1 MDENPSTTQVP
12 MTIQRLNSYASSS
25 SSSGVVTNFHSKS
38 LSQNLSCD
46 SSRSNFST
54 FESLD
59 FNLSDCGDLAGSL
72 PSCATTTAVMT
83 VSDLNRDDAIIS
95 SSNMGPSSVFVS
107 MSKPPCLFSRHN
119 TLNTSPNSSMATP
132 HHHHPHHASKMGC
145 RSATRSPI
153 DFREGRRASDGLV
166 AQGIL
171 HSHSEYPLNSSVAFN
186 SQRLHEAC
194 KAKGVLELHLLQKE
208 AAQLQNQYKANLPI
222 DEMNARQ
229 IQHNQ
234 FHVNP
239 NKLFDMTNLYLHN
252 HAYHPYQQQQ
262 QQQSQQQ
269 QQQLQGNGSGI
280 QSNIISGQDSGLYF
294 SKAGDLSSYTGL
306 VGGGGAAAAAVGGKL
321 DAIDPLGRPLKL
333 DQYQVALQQQS
344 MAGQKPPLQQQLM
357 QHRLLQQKRQ
367 ILQKQVAL
375 ETSLSR
381 RQMLRQQSYKIAQQ
395 QQILPPL
402 PLNESESED
411 LLAFQAIVEGPS
423 GLTTPT
429 GAEGGSLMDAQGIV
443 GSSSS
448 PTPSSNSSSPKLFK
462 PSHVQL
468 IQQPQSTIFIQP
480 HQQQQFMMNPGE
492 LTWNTLSGS
501 MQTCQISENAADTIF
516 HQQPIYQVCYMQQD

>member
-1 MDENPSTTQVP
+1 M
-12 MTIQRLNSYASSS
+12 
-25 SSSGVVTNFHSKS
+25 
-38 LSQNLSCD
+38 
-46 SSRSNFST
+46 
-54 FESLD
+54 
-59 FNLSDCGDLAGSL
+59 
-72 PSCATTTAVMT
+72 
-83 VSDLNRDDAIIS
+83 
-95 SSNMGPSSVFVS
+95 
-107 MSKPPCLFSRHN
+107 
-119 TLNTSPNSSMATP
+119 
-132 HHHHPHHASKMGC
+132 
-145 RSATRSPI
+145 
-153 DFREGRRASDGLV
+153 
-166 AQGIL
+166 
-171 HSHSEYPLNSSVAFN
+171 AFN

-208 AAQLQNQYKANLPI
+208 AAQLQNQYKANIPI

-239 NKLFDMTNLYLHN
+239 NKMFDMASMYLHN
-252 HAYHPYQQQQ
+252 HPYHPYQQQQ
-262 QQQSQQQ
+262 QQQQY
-269 QQQLQGNGSGI
+269 QQLQGNGSASGGGGI
-280 QSNIISGQDSGLYF
+280 QSSIISGQDSGLYF

-306 VGGGGAAAAAVGGKL
+306 AQAGGGAGAKL
-321 DAIDPLGRPLKL
+321 DGIDPLGRPLKM
-333 DQYQVALQQQS
+333 DHYQQMANQQQQS

-375 ETSLSR
+375 ESSLSR

-423 GLTTPT
+423 AGTPT
-429 GAEGGSLMDAQGIV
+429 GEEESGAGGNSMDAQGIV
-443 GSSSS
+443 TARTS

-462 PSHVQL
+462 SSHVQL
-468 IQQPQSTIFIQP
+468 IQQPQSIFIQP
-480 HQQQQFMMNPGE
+480 HQQQQQHFMMNAGD

-501 MQTCQISENAADTIF
+501 MQTCQISESPTDLIF